1 MLIVCPH
8 LRKSKLFVNT
18 PLPVLSVQVH
28 PLGKTEIED
37 HTTETLWLGA
47 SFPLNLSV
55 LSRYKQLINLA
66 KHTEVARRVTN
77 PPRAILYIFSQSKY
91 LQPSLPPLY
100 IVISFELIVKIKN
113 KYCWIYDRSF

>member
-8 LRKSKLFVNT
+8 LRKSKLFVT
-18 PLPVLSVQVH
+18 MTLPVLSVQVH

-55 LSRYKQLINLA
+55 LSRYRQISLLA
-66 KHTEVARRVTN
+66 KHTE
-77 PPRAILYIFSQSKY
+77 
-91 LQPSLPPLY
+91 
-100 IVISFELIVKIKN
+100 
-113 KYCWIYDRSF
+113 